1 MTSNNLT
8 PKTVSIL
15 LDVNRETVV
24 HWHTHGVLVKKN
36 SRTVRVRLAA
46 HKIGGR
52 WFIQPASLLSFLR
65 IGGYEIPAPL
75 ARIVGLPG
83 HTG

>member
-1 MTSNNLT
+1 MSSGLT

-15 LDVNRETVV
+15 LGVDRVTVV
-24 HWHTHGVLVKKN
+24 KWHTQGILSKKN

-52 WFIQPASLLSFLR
+52 WFIPSASLLNFLR
-65 IGGYEIPAPL
+65 TGGYEIPAPL
-75 ARIVGLPG
+75 ARVLGLPER
-83 HTG
+83 TD